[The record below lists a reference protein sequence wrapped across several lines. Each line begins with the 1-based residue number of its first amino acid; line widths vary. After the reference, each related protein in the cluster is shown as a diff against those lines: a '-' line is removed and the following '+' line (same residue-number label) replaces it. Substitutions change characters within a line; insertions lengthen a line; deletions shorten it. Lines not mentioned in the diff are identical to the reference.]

1 VSNNEFAD
9 RVTQRAL
16 KLLNSPVIPIE
27 ASGRHIHLSREA
39 VDKLFGA
46 GYQLTKV
53 SELSQP
59 GQFVCAERL
68 RVKGPKGE
76 LASVVALGPE
86 RRETQMEISATDA
99 MTLGVKA
106 ALRLSGDTRGT
117 PGVRLV
123 GPAGELEL
131 EHGVIVAERHVHMT
145 PQDAA
150 RWGFAD
156 GQTVSVRVFGERP
169 VVFCGVALRVSPD
182 FSTYMHIDYDEAN
195 ACGFKKGM
203 PGFIVDEEGFNLDI
217 EKLVNLATAAIM
229 ERLNAGGE
237 KAADSSATP
246 IARQAAPE
254 TAAQKSIDLL
264 GKRLIHERDLRD
276 ARTARNDVIRVS
288 KNAIITALAN
298 DYAVGIGARFHKE

>member
-1 VSNNEFAD
+1 VSNNELAD
-9 RVTQRAL
+9 RVTQRVL
-16 KLLNSPVIPIE
+16 ELLNGPVIPIE

-68 RVKGPKGE
+68 RAKGPKGE
-76 LASVVALGPE
+76 LASVVVLGPE
-86 RRETQMEISATDA
+86 RRETQMEVSATDA
-99 MTLGVKA
+99 LTLGVKA
-106 ALRLSGDTRGT
+106 ALRLSGDTHDT
-117 PGVRLV
+117 PGIRLI

-131 EHGVIVAERHVHMT
+131 ERGVIVAERHVHMT

-150 RWGFAD
+150 RWGYKD
-156 GQTVSVRVFGERP
+156 GQTVSVRTFGERP
-169 VVFCGVALRVSPD
+169 VVFCNVALRVSPD
-182 FSTYMHIDYDEAN
+182 FTTYMHIDYDEAN

-203 PGFIVDEEGFNLDI
+203 PGLIVNEEGFNLDI
-217 EKLVNLATAAIM
+217 EKLVDLATKAIM

-237 KAADSSATP
+237 KQP
-246 IARQAAPE
+246 APE
-254 TAAQKSIDLL
+254 AKAPAPEVKAPEQKRIDLL

-276 ARTARNDVIRVS
+276 ARAARGDIILVS
-288 KNAIITALAN
+288 KNAIVTALAH

>member
-9 RVTQRAL
+9 RVTQRVL
-16 KLLNSPVIPIE
+16 KLLNAPVIPIE

-39 VDKLFGA
+39 VEKLFGA

-86 RRETQMEISATDA
+86 RRETQMELSATDA
-99 MTLGVKA
+99 LTLGVKA
-106 ALRLSGDTRGT
+106 ALRLSGDTHDT
-117 PGVRLV
+117 PGVTLI

-131 EHGVIVAERHVHMT
+131 ERGVIVAERHIHMT

-150 RWGFAD
+150 RWGFAN

-169 VVFCGVALRVSPD
+169 VIFCGIPLRVSPD
-182 FSTYMHIDYDEAN
+182 FATYMHIDYDEAN
-195 ACGFKKGM
+195 ACGFKTGM
-203 PGFIVDEEGFNLDI
+203 PGYIVDEEGFNLDT
-217 EKLVNLATAAIM
+217 EKLVSLATKAIM

-237 KAADSSATP
+237 KAASSETP
-246 IARQAAPE
+246 SARQAAPD
-254 TAAQKSIDLL
+254 TAAQKRIDLL

-288 KNAIITALAN
+288 KNAIITALAH

>member
-1 VSNNEFAD
+1 MEM
-9 RVTQRAL
+9 
-16 KLLNSPVIPIE
+16 LNGPVIPIE

-39 VDKLFGA
+39 VEKLFGA

-68 RVKGPKGE
+68 RAKGPKGE
-76 LASVVALGPE
+76 LASVVVLGPE
-86 RRETQMEISATDA
+86 RRDTQMEISATDA
-99 MTLGVKA
+99 LTLGVKS

-117 PGVRLV
+117 PGIKLL

-150 RWGFAD
+150 RWGFVD

-182 FSTYMHIDYDEAN
+182 FATYMHIDYDEAN

-203 PGFIVDEEGFNLDI
+203 PGFIVNEEGLILDI
-217 EKLVNLATAAIM
+217 EKLVNLATKAIM
-229 ERLNAGGE
+229 ERLDADGE
-237 KAADSSATP
+237 KAANLSEIPSTGK
-246 IARQAAPE
+246 AAPE
-254 TAAQKSIDLL
+254 PITAAQKRIDLL

-276 ARTARNDVIRVS
+276 ARTARNDVIHVS
-288 KNAIITALAN
+288 KNAIIPALAH